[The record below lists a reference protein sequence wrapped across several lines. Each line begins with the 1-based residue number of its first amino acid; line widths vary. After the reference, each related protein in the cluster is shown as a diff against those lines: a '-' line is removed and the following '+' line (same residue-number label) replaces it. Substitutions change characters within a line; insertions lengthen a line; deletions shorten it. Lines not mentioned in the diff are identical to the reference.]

1 MYQNENLSVRASDEF
16 MQAATEGRDWEQSIT
31 SKHSLACVATSGHSM
46 PSFIDA
52 ANQIISDV
60 INYCK
65 VQ

>member
-1 MYQNENLSVRASDEF
+1 VHVLIGGRDLST
-16 MQAATEGRDWEQSIT
+16 AATEGRDWEQSIT